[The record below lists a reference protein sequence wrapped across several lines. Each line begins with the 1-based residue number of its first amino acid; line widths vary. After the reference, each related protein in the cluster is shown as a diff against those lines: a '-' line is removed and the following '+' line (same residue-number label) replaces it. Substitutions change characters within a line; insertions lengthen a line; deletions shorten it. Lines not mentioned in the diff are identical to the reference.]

1 MIDRDA
7 LPLQVKDKKDFVP
20 ALEDKCLVLTPFI
33 DNEEDEDA
41 VKEWSRVESLKGAE
55 EDERTAT
62 SMAAKTLCKPYLGQ
76 EGLPEVDDISTCKCF
91 FTGKPA
97 TAWVLWGR
105 SY

>member
-1 MIDRDA
+1 MISNNSGVPVLNSGRRRLEA
-7 LPLQVKDKKDFVP
+7 KDL
-20 ALEDKCLVLTPFI
+20 AR
-33 DNEEDEDA
+33 A
-41 VKEWSRVESLKGAE
+41 GGAC
-55 EDERTAT
+55 RTWRSMT
-62 SMAAKTLCKPYLGQ
+62 SGEAHWKTLCKPYLGQ

>member
-1 MIDRDA
+1 MNERTRH
-7 LPLQVKDKKDFVP
+7 QVKDRKDFVP

-33 DNEEDEDA
+33 DNEVDEDA
-41 VKEWSRVESLKGAE
+41 VKDWSRAEALEGAD

-76 EGLPEVDDISTCKCF
+76 KGLPELEDVCGCKCF

-97 TAWVLWGR
+97 KAWVLWGR